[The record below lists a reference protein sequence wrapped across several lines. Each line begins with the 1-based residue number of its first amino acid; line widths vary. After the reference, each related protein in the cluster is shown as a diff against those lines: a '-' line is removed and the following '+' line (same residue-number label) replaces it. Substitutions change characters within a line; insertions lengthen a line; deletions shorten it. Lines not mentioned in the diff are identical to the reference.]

1 MWEEKEGADT
11 CVSEELISQ
20 GWYFFIYFNHVS
32 KISGYIKIIVVVFQL
47 LGCVWLFVTPGT
59 AARQASLSFTISWSW
74 LKSCP
79 LSWWCH
85 PTILSSVA
93 QFSFCPLTFPTSG
106 SVWMTR
112 LFTSGGQS
120 IGAPASGSVL
130 PMNSLGLAGLIS
142 FQSRDSQESSPAP
155 QFEIIN
161 SSLLSLCYGPAIT
174 SVHDYWKNC
183 SFDCMDLCQQSDVSA
198 F

>member
-1 MWEEKEGADT
+1 
-11 CVSEELISQ
+11 
-20 GWYFFIYFNHVS
+20 
-32 KISGYIKIIVVVFQL
+32 
-47 LGCVWLFVTPGT
+47 
-59 AARQASLSFTISWSW
+59 
-74 LKSCP
+74 
-79 LSWWCH
+79 
-85 PTILSSVA
+85 
-93 QFSFCPLTFPTSG
+93 
-106 SVWMTR
+106 
-112 LFTSGGQS
+112 
-120 IGAPASGSVL
+120 
-130 PMNSLGLAGLIS
+130 MNSLGLAGLIS